1 MDDSIHQGNKWFK
14 YRIHGWLKSVD
25 DERMDYVPSKRSSK
39 SSSKDF
45 SKKQTSSSGC
55 SSVNEKS
62 IQEQINIEELKAEH
76 SFME

>member
-45 SKKQTSSSGC
+45 SKKQTSFLVVVQSM
-55 SSVNEKS
+55 KS
-62 IQEQINIEELKAEH
+62 LSK
-76 SFME
+76 SK